1 MLRLLADEN
10 FNHDLIRGML
20 RVNPSLDLVRVQD
33 VGLRET
39 DDLTVLD
46 WAARNRRLLLTHDV
60 NTMPAF
66 AYERIQRQ
74 QSMPGM
80 FVVSQQAAPARIID
94 DLLLLAECSGDDEWN
109 GQVIYL
115 PLQ

>member
-1 MLRLLADEN
+1 
-10 FNHDLIRGML
+10 
-20 RVNPSLDLVRVQD
+20 
-33 VGLRET
+33 
-39 DDLTVLD
+39 
-46 WAARNRRLLLTHDV
+46 
-60 NTMPAF
+60 MPAF

-80 FVVSQQAAPARIID
+80 FVVSQQAAPARVID
-94 DLLLLAECSGDDEWN
+94 DLLLLAESSADGEWD